1 MAQYDNT
8 CKILVEQF
16 TADIVTWLM
25 GEPIALT
32 TLESTELVVDPIYT
46 DSLVLLESVNL
57 LLHLEFQVTPKPEL
71 PFRMLDYRVRGYR
84 RYPHKTMRQVLIYLR
99 SSPSPLVYQD
109 QFELENL
116 SYRFEVIRLWEQ
128 PTATFLATPGLL
140 PFAVLSRTDDP
151 VATLQ
156 QVSRVLK
163 NLPNDPPIE
172 QNLTAATTILAGL
185 LLDDD
190 RIHSILRRDSMRES
204 SVYQA
209 ILAEGRE
216 EGLTQ
221 GLTQGLTRGL
231 SQGLTQ
237 GLAQGRTEEA
247 LNLVLRMLRRR
258 LRSVEPDRS
267 ISRELLT
274 RLEGLSVFQL
284 EDLGEALLEFKG
296 IDDLLGWL
304 EKP

>member
-46 DSLVLLESVNL
+46 DSLVLLESANL
-57 LLHLEFQVTPKPEL
+57 LLHLEFQVTPKPER

-84 RYPHKTMRQVLIYLR
+84 RYPQKTMRQVLIYLR

-109 QFELENL
+109 QFELENT
-116 SYRFEVIRLWEQ
+116 SHRFEVIRLWEQ
-128 PTATFLATPGLL
+128 PTETFLATPGLL
-140 PFAVLSRTDDP
+140 PFAVLSRTEDP

-156 QVSRVLK
+156 QVSQVLK
-163 NLPNDPPIE
+163 NLSTDPPIE
-172 QNLTAATTILAGL
+172 QNLTAATTILSGL

-190 RIHSILRRDSMRES
+190 RINSILRRDTMRES

-216 EGLTQ
+216 EG
-221 GLTQGLTRGL
+221 REE
-231 SQGLTQ
+231 
-237 GLAQGRTEEA
+237 GRTEEA
-247 LNLVLRMLRRR
+247 LNLVLRMLQRW
-258 LRSVEPDRS
+258 LRSVEPDRF
-267 ISRELLT
+267 ISRELQT
-274 RLEGLSVFQL
+274 RLEGLSLFQL

-296 IDDLLGWL
+296 MDDFLAWL
-304 EKP
+304 DNCQ

>member
-46 DSLVLLESVNL
+46 DSLVLLESANL

-84 RYPHKTMRQVLIYLR
+84 RYPQKTMRQVLIYLR

-109 QFELENL
+109 QFELENT
-116 SYRFEVIRLWEQ
+116 SHRFEVIRLWEQ
-128 PTATFLATPGLL
+128 PTETFLATPGLL
-140 PFAVLSRTDDP
+140 PFAVLSRTEDP

-156 QVSRVLK
+156 QVSLVLK
-163 NLPNDPPIE
+163 NLPNDPSIE
-172 QNLTAATTILAGL
+172 QNLSTATTILAGL

-258 LRSVEPDRS
+258 LKSVEPDCV
-267 ISRELLT
+267 ISQELQT
-274 RLEGLSVFQL
+274 RLEGLSLLQL
-284 EDLGEALLEFKG
+284 EDLGEALLEFEG
-296 IDDLLGWL
+296 MEDLLGWL
-304 EKP
+304 DKP

>member
-32 TLESTELVVDPIYT
+32 TLESTELMVDPIYT
-46 DSLVLLESVNL
+46 DSLVLLESADL
-57 LLHLEFQVTPKPEL
+57 LLHLEFQVTPKPQL

-84 RYPHKTMRQVLIYLR
+84 RYPQKTMRQVVIYLR

-128 PTATFLATPGLL
+128 PTEPFLATPGLL
-140 PFAVLSRTDDP
+140 PFAVLSRTEDP

-163 NLPNDPPIE
+163 NLPSPPSIE

-185 LLDDD
+185 LLDND
-190 RIHSILRRDSMRES
+190 RIHSILRRDTMRES

-216 EGLTQ
+216 EGREE
-221 GLTQGLTRGL
+221 GLT
-231 SQGLTQ
+231 QGLTQ

-247 LNLVLRMLRRR
+247 LNLVLRMLRRW

-284 EDLGEALLEFKG
+284 EDLGEALLELKG
-296 IDDLLGWL
+296 MDDLLGWL
-304 EKP
+304 DKP